1 MTAASHTVSP
11 THQQPRKLRA
21 NNKTHAVHKEMW
33 GGSTTFQVEEKRKYV
48 LPKISSSST
57 PRAGQKTAQT
67 KQLLFAL
74 HTTTRTQTTAKMDM
88 LSSAEQRT
96 LEQRMQKRQVKE
108 FVGAFGGLVEHCF
121 TSCIDD
127 FTSKSLSTKETGCL
141 NRCVLK
147 WMATQQRVSERFQ
160 EHNAQITQ
168 QMQK

>member
-1 MTAASHTVSP
+1 
-11 THQQPRKLRA
+11 
-21 NNKTHAVHKEMW
+21 
-33 GGSTTFQVEEKRKYV
+33 
-48 LPKISSSST
+48 
-57 PRAGQKTAQT
+57 
-67 KQLLFAL
+67 
-74 HTTTRTQTTAKMDM
+74 MDM
-88 LSSAEQRT
+88 YSFPLHIPYNPLTSAFSTNAHRPILRLTSAEQRT

-121 TSCIDD
+121 TSCVDD
-127 FTSKSLSTKETGCL
+127 FTSKSLSSKETGCL

>member
-1 MTAASHTVSP
+1 
-11 THQQPRKLRA
+11 
-21 NNKTHAVHKEMW
+21 
-33 GGSTTFQVEEKRKYV
+33 
-48 LPKISSSST
+48 
-57 PRAGQKTAQT
+57 
-67 KQLLFAL
+67 
-74 HTTTRTQTTAKMDM
+74 MDM
-88 LSSAEQRT
+88 LTSAEQRT

-121 TSCIDD
+121 TSCVDD
-127 FTSKSLSTKETGCL
+127 FTSKSLSSKETGCL